1 MYSLFAL
8 AGTASGIIAGHISDR
23 IGFKSIFLVAHALMS
38 PALLLLLYL
47 PGNWIY
53 PGAILAGF
61 FTLATMPLGVVMA
74 QTLAPRG
81 RSMVAS
87 LMMGLAFGLG
97 GIISPVIGRLADLFS
112 IQQVLFWI
120 AFIPLLSLSMII
132 HFPKV
137 RGRLR

>member
-1 MYSLFAL
+1 MVYSLFSL
-8 AGTASGIIAGHISDR
+8 AGTASGIISGHISDR
-23 IGFKSIFLVAHALMS
+23 IGFKPIFIVTHALMS

-53 PGAILAGF
+53 SGAIIAGF

-97 GIISPVIGRLADLFS
+97 GIISPVVGKLADLFS
-112 IQQVLFWI
+112 IEQVLFWI
-120 AFIPLLSLSMII
+120 ALIPLFTLGLILR
-132 HFPKV
+132 FPMVKSH
-137 RGRLR
+137 